1 MGQSCLN
8 SIATSLAFA
17 RSLKIDNLQIRN
29 RNAGVLYCPQEDSMC
44 LGIHISGEGQG
55 GAELT
60 FSDKIT
66 KIK

>member
-8 SIATSLAFA
+8 SIAASLAFA
-17 RSLKIDNLQIRN
+17 RSLKRDDLQMRN

-44 LGIHISGEGQG
+44 LGIHITGEGQG
-55 GAELT
+55 GTELT
-60 FSDKIT
+60 CSDKIT